1 MVSEASLSHLLLC
14 AGSVTDWKNTSAEQ
28 WRTRLDLVA
37 RAAQG
42 GGAEWATIVPAMP
55 GLSQDVEAVRALL
68 QDACGGVRYAQRMV
82 MLSEGGVTV
91 IVDPIADGKQR
102 IADAASRIASSGE
115 LTEERLSAAI
125 TAPAP
130 NEPDL
135 VIVLGDATTMP
146 SALVWELAYAEL
158 VFLDVPWSEL
168 DAEHVEMAINDFTR
182 RDRRFGGVDS

>member
-1 MVSEASLSHLLLC
+1 
-14 AGSVTDWKNTSAEQ
+14 
-28 WRTRLDLVA
+28 
-37 RAAQG
+37 
-42 GGAEWATIVPAMP
+42 
-55 GLSQDVEAVRALL
+55 
-68 QDACGGVRYAQRMV
+68 MV

-125 TAPAP
+125 TAPVP

-158 VFLDVPWSEL
+158 VFLDVPWSGL
-168 DAEHVEMAINDFTR
+168 DAEHVEMAINDYTR